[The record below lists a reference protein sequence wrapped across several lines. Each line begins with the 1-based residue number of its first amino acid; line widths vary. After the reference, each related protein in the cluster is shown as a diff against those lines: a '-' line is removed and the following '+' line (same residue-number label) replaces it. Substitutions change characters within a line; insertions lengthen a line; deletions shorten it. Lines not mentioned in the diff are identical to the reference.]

1 MSGSEVAGLVRYDD
15 ASLDGLRSL
24 SAMAESEDYASA
36 GRASGGEKLAGWEIK
51 APRKCAMVL
60 RQHNSQNLLLCWAAP
75 EFGLRRRGHSPLLM
89 AFGRGGKTAM
99 VVGGSIRDK
108 PSSLSIR
115 FTPRCSSTP
124 RPSQAAISSS
134 VLLIFSF
141 RVWGHS
147 WEGEKGRRA
156 IAVPRPFAL

>member
-24 SAMAESEDYASA
+24 YAMAESEDYASA

-75 EFGLRRRGHSPLLM
+75 EFGLRRRGPL
-89 AFGRGGKTAM
+89 AFAHGLWERGGNGNGRGRID
-99 VVGGSIRDK
+99 S
-108 PSSLSIR
+108 
-115 FTPRCSSTP
+115 
-124 RPSQAAISSS
+124 
-134 VLLIFSF
+134 
-141 RVWGHS
+141 
-147 WEGEKGRRA
+147 
-156 IAVPRPFAL
+156 